1 MKHIQRFIR
10 VSFLFLVCLGAIL
23 SIENIHIKAAATN
36 YGILIGSSNGKYT
49 YYDLNGAK
57 GTQRVEKASNGTIM
71 IPLKKVCSYM
81 THVSYSFNW
90 NTMQATIRNTKN
102 GKRIVLTKNSQYA
115 YTYASKN
122 AKAKKVKLSAK
133 TYISSGSGAAM
144 ADLKVLKYVF
154 AKSSGYKLYSK
165 TTKMGKTALTNALYN
180 SSNIKSIIVYN
191 PYKAVTSLPKATAV
205 NYVSEKD
212 LSNIVKVTI
221 PEGYSVAQI
230 ADLLV
235 KKGVC
240 QSTQAFLKAS
250 NQVKT
255 SSYSCLAS
263 ATASTK
269 RCFTLEGYLYPSTYE
284 FYKNTSPANVVKT
297 ILSNTCKMYTTAY
310 KERAEELGYT
320 MDQVITIAS
329 IIEKEVSIT
338 KEQPI
343 VGSIL
348 YNRLNANMRLQCDA
362 TINYVERY
370 IKSYISGD
378 INRYNAYYN
387 TYKCKALPS
396 GPICNPGAKAIQA
409 ALYPEESTY
418 LYFCSDKNNTYYYAS
433 TYDEHLKNV
442 ELIATN

>member
-1 MKHIQRFIR
+1 MQKITK
-10 VSFLFLVCLGAIL
+10 VSILFLICIGTIL
-23 SIENIHIKAAATN
+23 CIENTHIKAAVTN

-81 THVSYSFNW
+81 PHISYSFDW
-90 NTMQATIRNTKN
+90 NTMKATIRNTKN
-102 GKRIVLTKNSQYA
+102 GKRIVVAKNSQYA

-144 ADLKVLKYVF
+144 ADLKTLRYVF
-154 AKSSGYKLYSK
+154 AKTSGYKIYSK
-165 TTKMGKTALTNALYN
+165 STKAGKTAINNALYN
-180 SSNIKSIIVYN
+180 SSNLKSIIVYN
-191 PYKAVTSLPKATAV
+191 PYKAVTSLPKATVV

-255 SSYSCLAS
+255 TSYSCLAS
-263 ATASTK
+263 VQVSEE

-284 FYKNTSPANVVKT
+284 FYKNTSPDNVVKT
-297 ILSNTCKMYTTAY
+297 ILNNTCKMYTTAY
-310 KERAEELGYT
+310 KKRAAELGYT

-343 VGSIL
+343 VASIL
-348 YNRLNANMRLQCDA
+348 YNRLDANMKLQCDA

-370 IKSYISGD
+370 IKPYISGD
-378 INRYNAYYN
+378 INRYNSYYN

-409 ALYPEESTY
+409 ALYPEESSY

-433 TYDEHLKNV
+433 TFEEHKENV
-442 ELIATN
+442 ALITK